1 MGARMPTPI
10 PQDHPYVA
18 VFYEIGAI
26 EHYMR
31 LAVSRHL
38 PPGMTHAHFEL
49 LGYFARHGD
58 GQTPADIARTL
69 MMTKGAVTNI
79 LQKMEAQGYVAVL
92 ADCADRRKKRV
103 RMTRTGMEAY
113 GGVQRNMKT
122 KVEALREG
130 FTDNEFKVAIPFL
143 RALHTFMAELSAEL
157 GVQAGEPVGA

>member
-1 MGARMPTPI
+1 METRMPTPI

-18 VFYEIGAI
+18 VFHEIGAI

-31 LAVSRHL
+31 QAVGRHL
-38 PPGMTHAHFEL
+38 PAGMTNAHFEL

-58 GQTPADIARTL
+58 GQTPAAIARTL

-103 RMTRTGMEAY
+103 RVTRAGLDAY
-113 GGVQRNMKT
+113 GCVQRNMKS
-122 KVEALREG
+122 KVEALRGG
-130 FTDNEFKVAIPFL
+130 FTDNEFKAAIPFL
-143 RALHTFMAELSAEL
+143 RALHTFMAELSAE
-157 GVQAGEPVGA
+157 ADEPLPV